1 MKVAIYVRISTR
13 KQELEN
19 QLRQLRNYSEKSS
32 WEVYKEYCD
41 IISGK
46 EDNRPEYDKMFDDAR
61 KKEFDVVLFWDL
73 SRFSR
78 SGTLFTLQKLR
89 ELDNLGIKWHS
100 FQEPYF
106 SSIGEFKD
114 VVISIMATLAKI
126 EREKIS
132 ERTKAGLERAKDE
145 GKKLGRPSIPKETV
159 DEIIKYLNEG
169 KLSYREISEKVIY
182 KIKFGK
188 EKHISPAQISQI
200 KKRLE
205 KGCEKLTKKN

>member
-13 KQELEN
+13 KQELNN
-19 QLRQLRNYSEKSS
+19 QLRQLRNYCEKSD
-32 WEVYKEYCD
+32 WIIFKEYCD

-46 EDNRPEYDKMFDDAR
+46 EDSRPEYDKMFSDAR
-61 KKEFDVVLFWDL
+61 RKVFDVVLFWDL

-89 ELDNLGIKWHS
+89 ELDNLGINWHS

-132 ERTKAGLERAKDE
+132 ERTKAGMERAKDE
-145 GKKLGRPSIPKETV
+145 GKKVGRPGIPKETV

-169 KLSYREISEKVIY
+169 TLSYREISEKVIY

-188 EKHISPAQISQI
+188 ERHISPAQISQI

-205 KGCEKLTKKN
+205 KGCEESIKQN